1 MKVIDTINKTE
12 LDLTVDEIIDL
23 VANKNRQVD
32 LIFAEKRTDADGYLS
47 WDQEIGRAHV

>member
-32 LIFAEKRTDADGYLS
+32 LVFAEKRTDAAGPS
-47 WDQEIGRAHV
+47 ATSAGTTSTT